1 MVEDF
6 DPVPA
11 KEPAIQGSTSCP
23 LRLRP
28 GTSRL
33 LRRFGTKRGDTADAG
48 GVLPRRIGIFGLFGV
63 GNLGN
68 DGSLESFL
76 AFLRSARPD
85 AELHCICHGT
95 ESVRERFDLPTLP
108 IQPAPNWNFWLK
120 VLNRLSLLTLFRA
133 QEWGRTIRGAR
144 GFDIV
149 LVPGTGIL
157 DDFGERWHD
166 MPYNL
171 FRWGAACRLV
181 GTPFVFVSIGAGPI
195 HHPLSR
201 WLMRSAAA
209 MAYYRSYRDMNSKNY
224 MEGIGLKRP
233 DDPVTPDLA
242 FRLLLPPSA
251 PSSATGQRI
260 IGVGTMGYAGWKHS
274 QADGKAIYGTYTA
287 KMTQFVSWLIEQG
300 YGVRL
305 IMGDDG
311 DIQAMKDISRAV
323 SEQPGNQAAHLIVEP
338 AQSLAEI
345 MRQIG
350 ETELLVASRFHNVVC
365 GLMMGKPVISLSY
378 AKKNDVLLDEM
389 GLRDFCQHI
398 EFLDLNRLKAQ
409 FGRLIRDGEHYLPG
423 IAQKNAEYREQLA
436 EQEKHLLAKL
446 L

>member
-1 MVEDF
+1 MQ
-6 DPVPA
+6 A
-11 KEPAIQGSTSCP
+11 STSYP
-23 LRLRP
+23 LRLQP

-33 LRRFGTKRGDTADAG
+33 VRLRTKRRGAAAAN
-48 GVLPRRIGIFGLFGV
+48 GVPPLRVGIFGLFGV

-95 ESVRERFDLPTLP
+95 ESVRERFGLPTLP
-108 IQPAPNWNFWLK
+108 IQSSPRRNFWQK
-120 VLNRLSLLTLFRA
+120 VLNRLSLRTLSRA
-133 QEWGRTIRGAR
+133 QEWVRTIRAAR
-144 GFDIV
+144 AFDIV
-149 LVPGTGIL
+149 IVPGTGML
-157 DDFGERWHD
+157 DDFGERWQD

-171 FRWGAACRLV
+171 FRWGAACRLA
-181 GTPFVFVSIGAGPI
+181 GTPFAFVSIGAGPI
-195 HHPLSR
+195 HDPLSR

-209 MAYYRSYRDMNSKNY
+209 MARYRSYRDMNSKNY
-224 MEGIGLKRP
+224 MNGIGLKRP
-233 DDPVTPDLA
+233 DDAVTPDLV
-242 FRLLLPPSA
+242 FRLPLPPSA
-251 PSSATGQRI
+251 PPSATGQRI
-260 IGVGTMGYAGWKHS
+260 IGVGMMGYAGWKHS

-287 KMTQFVSWLIEQG
+287 KMTQFVSWLIQQG

-311 DIQAMKDISRAV
+311 DIQAMKDVSRAV
-323 SEQPGNQAAHLIVEP
+323 GEQPGNQAVHLIVEP

-350 ETELLVASRFHNVVC
+350 ETELLVATRFHNVVC
-365 GLMMGKPVISLSY
+365 GLMIGKPVISLSY

-398 EFLDLNRLKAQ
+398 EFLDLNRLKTQ
-409 FGRLIRDGEHYLPG
+409 FERLIRDGEHYLPG
-423 IAQKNAEYREQLA
+423 IAQKNAEYREHLA
-436 EQEKHLLAKL
+436 EQEKHFLAKL

>member
-1 MVEDF
+1 MQ
-6 DPVPA
+6 A
-11 KEPAIQGSTSCP
+11 STSCP
-23 LRLRP
+23 SRLQS
-28 GTSRL
+28 GTSPLVRRL
-33 LRRFGTKRGDTADAG
+33 WSERRSSAAASGAPSSAA
-48 GVLPRRIGIFGLFGV
+48 LRIGIFGLFGV

-95 ESVRERFDLPTLP
+95 ESVREVFGLPTLP
-108 IQPAPNWNFWLK
+108 IQSSPRRNFWQK
-120 VLNRLSLLTLFRA
+120 VLNRLSLRTLSRA
-133 QEWGRTIRGAR
+133 QEWIRTIRAAR
-144 GFDIV
+144 AFDIV
-149 LVPGTGIL
+149 IVPGTGML
-157 DDFGERWHD
+157 DDFGERWQD

-171 FRWGAACRLV
+171 FRWGAACRLA
-181 GTPFVFVSIGAGPI
+181 GTPFAFVSIGAGPI

-201 WLMRSAAA
+201 WLMRSAAT
-209 MAYYRSYRDMNSKNY
+209 MARYRSYRDMNSKNY

-233 DDPVTPDLA
+233 DDAVTPDLA
-242 FRLLLPPSA
+242 FGLQLPPSA
-251 PSSATGQRI
+251 PPSARGQRI
-260 IGVGTMGYAGWKHS
+260 IGVGMMGYAGWKHS

-287 KMTQFVSWLIEQG
+287 KMTQFVSWLIQQG

-305 IMGDDG
+305 IMGDNG
-311 DIQAMKDISRAV
+311 DIQAMKDVARAV
-323 SEQPGNQAAHLIVEP
+323 GAQPGNQAAHLIAEP
-338 AQSLAEI
+338 AQSLSEI

-350 ETELLVASRFHNVVC
+350 ETELLVSSRFHNVVC

-398 EFLDLNRLKAQ
+398 EFLDLDRLKAQ
-409 FGRLIRDGEHYLPG
+409 FGRLICDRERYLPG
-423 IAQKNAEYREQLA
+423 IVQKTAEYREQLA
-436 EQEKHLLAKL
+436 GQEKHLLAEL